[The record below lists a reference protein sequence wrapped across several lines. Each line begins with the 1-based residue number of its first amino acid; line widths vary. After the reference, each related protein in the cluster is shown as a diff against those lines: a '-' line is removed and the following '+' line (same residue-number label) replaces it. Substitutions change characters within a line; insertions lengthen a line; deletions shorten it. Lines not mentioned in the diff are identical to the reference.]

1 MNKEREKKRIN
12 ESQPWHLK
20 KVKLN
25 DDGELEEMSPQVLWK
40 KLRNPEV
47 FRLPGWLFPLP
58 FSRLPVSE

>member
-1 MNKEREKKRIN
+1 MNH
-12 ESQPWHLK
+12 SHLK
-20 KVKLN
+20 KVNLN

>member
-1 MNKEREKKRIN
+1 MNKEREKKGELMN
-12 ESQPWHLK
+12 HSHLK